1 MLVILCYDKVTACVF
16 VAHAAD
22 LAVPEVAHKLAPR
35 QNDPA
40 VRLRLFER
48 GEVVGFLG
56 YVVVR
61 YHNGEFRLGRKEFGK
76 LAELRICIGY
86 MRAALL
92 EYHKVLIVK

>member
-1 MLVILCYDKVTACVF
+1 MLVILGYNKITACVF
-16 VAHAAD
+16 VAHTAD

-40 VRLRLFER
+40 VSLRLFER
-48 GEVVGFLG
+48 SEVVGFLG

-61 YHNGEFRLGRKEFGK
+61 YHDGEFRLGREELCE

-86 MRAALL
+86 VRAALL